1 LVRDST
7 DRVDHQHQLAQTR
20 DLPLGLIFR
29 DSSRRLDFV
38 CAVGGS
44 HAYRGNLS
52 GMDPSAAS
60 AP

>member
-7 DRVDHQHQLAQTR
+7 NHIDRQHQLAL
-20 DLPLGLIFR
+20 DLPLGLIFG

-44 HAYRGNLS
+44 HAYHGNLS

-60 AP
+60 EP